1 MARESLAA
9 RTVSLAVRVALGV
22 GAVILLDA
30 CTVGRYYRGMPLRA
44 DPAQIVE
51 GHSTRRDVLRL
62 FGPPNTINHQTTGDA
77 FIYLY
82 EQRNSTTVRI
92 QDPFT
97 NINWFTYNRA
107 NEQYDRLVVLFDF
120 YGVVQGVGHEH
131 GVEHM
136 PIY

>member
-1 MARESLAA
+1 MGCQSPAA
-9 RTVSLAVRVALGV
+9 RALPFAAGVAVAVSTVV
-22 GAVILLDA
+22 LLDA
-30 CTVGRYYRGMPLRA
+30 CTVGRFYRGVPLRS
-44 DPAQIVE
+44 DPAQIVQ
-51 GHSTRRDVLRL
+51 GKTTRSDILQL
-62 FGPPNTINHQTTGDA
+62 FGPPNAINHQTTGDA